1 MHVHSLFSDGTC
13 SVEEI
18 VSIARR
24 RHVSILAL
32 TDHDTIDGLD
42 AFCSAC
48 EKYSIRPIT
57 GIELSAA
64 STEVVHILGYRIKD
78 LPVLRKSLDRILR
91 CRQERNARICQRLEK
106 LGLAVSME
114 DLEKEAGGGVI
125 ARPHFARVMVSK
137 GYSPD
142 IRSAFSAYLADGAPA
157 YVPRT
162 GCSPSECV
170 KMIIEAGGLPVLA
183 HPSLTG
189 LDADKMD
196 LLLEDL
202 KEAGL
207 WGLECLS
214 SHCSAEEAFYYLRM
228 AERHTLFPT
237 AGSDFHGANR
247 PNAILGVQVSE
258 SFLPWARLGIS
269 R

>member
-1 MHVHSLFSDGTC
+1 MHVHSVFSDGTC

-24 RHVSILAL
+24 RNVSILAL

-42 AFCSAC
+42 VFCNAC

-64 STEVVHILGYRIKD
+64 SKEVVHILGYRIKN
-78 LPVLRKSLDRILR
+78 LRILRESLDWILR
-91 CRQERNARICQRLEK
+91 CRRIRNERICQCLND
-106 LGLAVSME
+106 LGMTVSME
-114 DLEKEAGGGVI
+114 DVEKEAGGGVI
-125 ARPHFARVMVSK
+125 ARPHFARVMVRK

-142 IRSAFSAYLADGAPA
+142 MRNAFSMYLADGAPA
-157 YVPRT
+157 YVPRN
-162 GCSPSECV
+162 GYSPSECV
-170 KMIIEAGGLPVLA
+170 RIIIEAGGLPVLA

-189 LDADKMD
+189 FDSDGMD
-196 LLLEDL
+196 CLLKGL

-207 WGLECLS
+207 WGLECIS
-214 SHCSAEEAFYYLRM
+214 SHCSAEEALYYLRM
-228 AERHTLFPT
+228 AERHALFPT

-247 PNAILGVQVSE
+247 PNAILGIQVSE